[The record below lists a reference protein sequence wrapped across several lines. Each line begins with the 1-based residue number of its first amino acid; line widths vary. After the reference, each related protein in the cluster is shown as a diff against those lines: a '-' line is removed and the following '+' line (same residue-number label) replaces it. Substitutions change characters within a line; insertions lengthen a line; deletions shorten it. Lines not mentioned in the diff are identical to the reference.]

1 TTLPPVGKETR
12 QEDEPQISEVVVDE
26 DALIEQRR
34 KKREALRAKYKDQV
48 TPLHTQALQLR
59 TESEPATPQTDTGE
73 DSSTRSG
80 QHSHTMY
87 WELANALDTVSPM
100 ATSPNTPQ
108 VYSASASP
116 AAFSITKDMDLAD
129 DSRAPT
135 GAGDEDDEPS
145 AADYDPTLDME
156 EDKTRA
162 KQKEMG
168 HNVSTAVEDQTPNDR
183 KPASSLEQGVGAP
196 HTALESKKEF
206 DMFADD
212 DEDDDMFSQDPAQ
225 PTTPQEAKPKQLDRS
240 LLDDW
245 ADSDGYYRIIV
256 DELLGGR
263 YHVRALLGKGMYANV
278 FRATDI
284 KANKLV
290 AIKIVRNNSTLRKQ
304 GMKEVA
310 MLQRL
315 GEADPED
322 RRHIVRLE
330 RHFDHKGHLCIVFEH
345 LGDNLREVVKKFG
358 RDRGIS
364 LPAVQSYAQQIF
376 TGLAFMRKCNVIHAD
391 LKPDNILVSNDE
403 KHKLLKIAD
412 LGSAMDASDNEPRE
426 YLASRFYRAPELIL
440 GFRYDSAIDV
450 WSIGCTLYELY
461 TGKILFGA
469 PNNNQMLRSMQECRG
484 KFPWRWLKKGDNS
497 HLHWVDDGIFKSHEI
512 DKATGRPVVR
522 MITFMKPTRDLKTR
536 VLAAATSLSTKEK
549 LELEP
554 FIDLLDKCLQVNPE
568 KRLTPAE
575 ALRHPFINPPAAK
588 ARVTSMAPPLMIPS
602 QLRGARLA
610 PKNPFAKKH

>member
-1 TTLPPVGKETR
+1 MVHSNQTLDVLHRLMIVATATTLPHVGKETR
-12 QEDEPQISEVVVDE
+12 QEEEPQISEAVVDE

-73 DSSTRSG
+73 DLSTRS
-80 QHSHTMY
+80 
-87 WELANALDTVSPM
+87 VSPM

-116 AAFSITKDMDLAD
+116 AAFSITKDIDFAD

-135 GAGDEDDEPS
+135 GAGDEEDEPS
-145 AADYDPTLDME
+145 AADYDPTLDMK
-156 EDKTRA
+156 EDKIRA

-168 HNVSTAVEDQTPNDR
+168 HNVSTAVEDQTPNDW
-183 KPASSLEQGVGAP
+183 KPVSSLEQGVGAP

-225 PTTPQEAKPKQLDRS
+225 PTTPQEAQPKQLDRS

-310 MLQRL
+310 VLQRL

-322 RRHIVRLE
+322 RKHIVRLE

-345 LGDNLREVVKKFG
+345 LG
-358 RDRGIS
+358 
-364 LPAVQSYAQQIF
+364 
-376 TGLAFMRKCNVIHAD
+376 
-391 LKPDNILVSNDE
+391 
-403 KHKLLKIAD
+403 
-412 LGSAMDASDNEPRE
+412 
-426 YLASRFYRAPELIL
+426 
-440 GFRYDSAIDV
+440 
-450 WSIGCTLYELY
+450 
-461 TGKILFGA
+461 
-469 PNNNQMLRSMQECRG
+469 
-484 KFPWRWLKKGDNS
+484 
-497 HLHWVDDGIFKSHEI
+497 
-512 DKATGRPVVR
+512 
-522 MITFMKPTRDLKTR
+522 
-536 VLAAATSLSTKEK
+536 
-549 LELEP
+549 
-554 FIDLLDKCLQVNPE
+554 
-568 KRLTPAE
+568 
-575 ALRHPFINPPAAK
+575 
-588 ARVTSMAPPLMIPS
+588 
-602 QLRGARLA
+602 
-610 PKNPFAKKH
+610 